1 MLALA
6 AALPAVPIW
15 AKLKKGAAEEAH
27 CDVDLECGA
36 PEGHSYFD
44 GVPGS
49 PGVGADGWATAER
62 ISKPKKVWAHHHQ
75 KPKTDDSPELPG
87 DNIYRSPPLGYP
99 PNTGNHDFVA
109 GDRQPGAYNSP
120 PRRCVSPNC
129 PATIVK
135 VKVGDIVNDQLKP
148 TGTCSYSHCCCKK
161 PGALDESGRAAWV
174 DQIAAKLR
182 EASKAVNGL
191 LPSDPWSLVRVDHSA
206 TSCEGGACPRLRLR
220 EGARLSE

>member
-6 AALPAVPIW
+6 AALPTVPIW

-36 PEGHSYFD
+36 PEGHPD
-44 GVPGS
+44 VGGVPGS
-49 PGVGADGWATAER
+49 PGVDADGWATAER
-62 ISKPKKVWAHHHQ
+62 IYRPKMNEDGV
-75 KPKTDDSPELPG
+75 DLGGLPG
-87 DNIYRSPPLGYP
+87 DNIYLSPPLGHP
-99 PNTGNHDFVA
+99 PNVGNHVFEK

-129 PATIVK
+129 PAKSATEA
-135 VKVGDIVNDQLKP
+135 

>member
-44 GVPGS
+44 GVPGL
-49 PGVGADGWATAER
+49 PGVRADGWATAER
-62 ISKPKKVWAHHHQ
+62 ISNPKKVWAHHHQ
-75 KPKTDDSPELPG
+75 KPKTEDSPELPG

-129 PATIVK
+129 PAK
-135 VKVGDIVNDQLKP
+135 GPNLEDA

-161 PGALDESGRAAWV
+161 PGALDASGRAEWV

-182 EASKAVNGL
+182 EASMAVNGL

-206 TSCEGGACPRLRLR
+206 TSCEGGACPRLRRR

>member
-36 PEGHSYFD
+36 PEGHPD
-44 GVPGS
+44 VGGVPGS
-49 PGVGADGWATAER
+49 PGVDADGWATAER
-62 ISKPKKVWAHHHQ
+62 IYRPKMNEDGV
-75 KPKTDDSPELPG
+75 DLGGLPG
-87 DNIYRSPPLGYP
+87 DNIYLSPPLGHP
-99 PNTGNHDFVA
+99 PNVGNHVFEA

-182 EASKAVNGL
+182 EASMAVNGL

>member
-36 PEGHSYFD
+36 PEGHPD
-44 GVPGS
+44 VGGVPGS
-49 PGVGADGWATAER
+49 PGVRADGWATAER
-62 ISKPKKVWAHHHQ
+62 IYRPNMKDGV
-75 KPKTDDSPELPG
+75 DVGGLPG
-87 DNIYRSPPLGYP
+87 DDIYRSPPLGYP
-99 PNTGNHDFVA
+99 PNVGNHVFQA

-129 PATIVK
+129 PAK
-135 VKVGDIVNDQLKP
+135 GPNLEDA

-161 PGALDESGRAAWV
+161 PGALDASGRAEWV

-182 EASKAVNGL
+182 EASMAVNGL

>member
-15 AKLKKGAAEEAH
+15 AKLKKDAAATTAH

-36 PEGHSYFD
+36 PEGHPD
-44 GVPGS
+44 VGGVPGS

-62 ISKPKKVWAHHHQ
+62 IYRPRMIAGK
-75 KPKTDDSPELPG
+75 DEGGLPG
-87 DNIYRSPPLGYP
+87 DDIYRSPPLGHP
-99 PNTGNHDFVA
+99 PNA
-109 GDRQPGAYNSP
+109 GDGPNAKSASHANVPKEGADRQPGAYNSP

-129 PATIVK
+129 PAKDAKT
-135 VKVGDIVNDQLKP
+135 P

>member
-6 AALPAVPIW
+6 VALPAVPIW
-15 AKLKKGAAEEAH
+15 ARLKKGAAEEAH

-36 PEGHSYFD
+36 PEGHPYD
-44 GVPGS
+44 GGVPGS

-62 ISKPKKVWAHHHQ
+62 IYRPKMNEDGV
-75 KPKTDDSPELPG
+75 DVGGLPG
-87 DNIYRSPPLGYP
+87 DDIYRSPPLGHP
-99 PNTGNHDFVA
+99 PNVGNHVFEA

-135 VKVGDIVNDQLKP
+135 VKVGTTVDDKLKP
-148 TGTCSYSHCCCKK
+148 TGTCSYSHSCSKK
-161 PGALDESGRAAWV
+161 PGALHDSGRAAWV

-206 TSCEGGACPRLRLR
+206 TSCEGGACPRLRRR